1 MAKKFLFTLVL
12 TVFAV
17 GLISAEYEYEPVT
30 FTMPSLNITWSV
42 GAGAYFISDFGGGVR
57 GRVDDVNISVEMPH
71 FGGGGFIFLDAT
83 FVKASLGFFWTG
95 GNTTTGFLGA
105 GGNITGIGDGGNV
118 TIRGLDFG
126 LFLKYP
132 FVINEQFT
140 VFPLLGINYRAVF
153 TFSIGEQSLNRCAR
167 DLSALWLKA
176 GGGMDFP
183 LTGRLFLRGQA
194 LYGIRFRNTLE
205 RTIVNQTPPEG
216 HVNARF
222 GHGLTLKLSVGIRD
236 LNIPT
241 AQSGEL

>member
-1 MAKKFLFTLVL
+1 MAKKGLLFLIFAAFTIGI
-12 TVFAV
+12 VFATPDINV
-17 GLISAEYEYEPVT
+17 
-30 FTMPSLNITWSV
+30 SL
-42 GAGAYFISDFGGGVR
+42 GGGAYFMSDFGGGVR
-57 GRVDDVNISVEMPH
+57 SRVDDINICVEMPH

-83 FVKASLGFFWTG
+83 FVKASLGFFWAG
-95 GNTTTGFLGA
+95 GNATTGFSGV
-105 GGNITGIGDGGNV
+105 GGNIRGIGDGGSV
-118 TIRGLDFG
+118 AIRGLDFG

-132 FVINEQFT
+132 FDISEQLS
-140 VFPLLGINYRAVF
+140 VFPLLGISYRVAL

-194 LYGIRFRNTLE
+194 LYGIRFRNALE
-205 RTIVNQTPPEG
+205 RSLVNQTPPEG
-216 HVNARF
+216 HVRARF